1 MIDMTQMKAIG
12 FHQHLPITE
21 ANSLIDLEIERP
33 VAQGHDLLVEIKA
46 VSVNPVDT
54 KVRAHGADETEPK
67 VIGYDAAGIVVE
79 VGDHASLFSV
89 GDEVYYAGAINRSG
103 SNSDFQLV
111 DERIVAKKPQR
122 LTFSEAAALPL
133 TTLTA
138 YEALTDRLQLTFDA
152 KSNLDK
158 TMLIIGAAGGVGSIA
173 TQLANKAG
181 LTVIGTA
188 SRPETVEWAKTHG
201 AHHTINHHEDFRA
214 QLEQL
219 GYHYVD
225 YIFCLNATDQHFD
238 AMVDVIAPQGKICSI
253 VETDQK
259 LNLSALQQK
268 SATFVWEFMFTRSLF
283 QTADMIRQHEIL
295 TQVATWFEEE
305 KLETTVTQTLIGLNA
320 ANLKEAHRLVESGK
334 TIGKV
339 VVERR

>member
-1 MIDMTQMKAIG
+1 MTQMKAIG

-21 ANSLIDLEIERP
+21 ANSLIDLEIKRP

>member
-1 MIDMTQMKAIG
+1 MPQMKAIG

-21 ANSLIDLEIERP
+21 ADSLIDLKIERP
-33 VAQGHDLLVEIKA
+33 VAKGRDILVEIKA

-54 KVRAHGADETEPK
+54 KVRAHGTNEPEPK
-67 VIGYDAAGIVVE
+67 VIGYDAAGVVIE
-79 VGDHASLFSV
+79 VGDDASLFSV
-89 GDEVYYAGAINRSG
+89 GDEVYYAGAINRPG

-111 DERIVAKKPQR
+111 DERIVAKKPAR

-133 TTLTA
+133 TALTA
-138 YEALTDRLQLTFDA
+138 YEALTDRMNLTFDA
-152 KSNLDK
+152 TSNLEK
-158 TMLIIGAAGGVGSIA
+158 TILIIGAAGGVGSIA

-188 SRPETVEWAKTHG
+188 SRLETIEWAKTHG

-238 AMVDVIAPQGKICSI
+238 TMVDVIAPQGTICSI

-283 QTADMIRQHEIL
+283 ETADMIRQHEIL
-295 TQVATWFEEE
+295 TQVATWLEEE
-305 KLETTVTQTLIGLNA
+305 TLETTVTQTLIGLNA
-320 ANLKEAHRLVESGK
+320 ENLKKAHRLVESGE
-334 TIGKV
+334 TIGKI
-339 VVERR
+339 VVEQH

>member
-1 MIDMTQMKAIG
+1 MTQMKAIG

-89 GDEVYYAGAINRSG
+89 GDEVYYAGAINRPG

-188 SRPETVEWAKTHG
+188 SRPETIEWAKTHG

-253 VETDQK
+253 VETDQN

-295 TQVATWFEEE
+295 TQVTTWFEEE
-305 KLETTVTQTLIGLNA
+305 TLETTVTQTLIGLNA
-320 ANLKEAHRLVESGK
+320 DNLKEAHRLVESGK

-339 VVERR
+339 VVEQQ

>member
-1 MIDMTQMKAIG
+1 MTQMKAIG

-253 VETDQK
+253 VETDQN

>member
-1 MIDMTQMKAIG
+1 MKAIG
-12 FHQHLPITE
+12 FQQHLPIKE

-33 VAQGHDLLVEIKA
+33 VAQGQDVLVEVKA
-46 VSVNPVDT
+46 VSINPVDT
-54 KVRAHGADETEPK
+54 KVRAHGSDESEPK
-67 VIGYDAAGIVVE
+67 IIGYDAAGIVVE
-79 VGDHASLFSV
+79 VGDQASLFSV
-89 GDEVYYAGAINRSG
+89 GDEVYYAGAINRPG

-111 DERIVAKKPQR
+111 DERIVAKKPGR

-133 TTLTA
+133 TALTA
-138 YEALTDRLQLTFDA
+138 YEALTDRLHLTFDA
-152 KSNLDK
+152 KSNLEK

-188 SRPETVEWAKTHG
+188 SRPETIDWAKAHG
-201 AHHTINHHEDFRA
+201 AHHTINHHEDFRQ

-219 GYHYVD
+219 GYHHVD
-225 YIFCLNATDQHFD
+225 YIFCLNATDQHFE
-238 AMVDVIAPQGKICSI
+238 AMVDVIAPQGMICSI

-259 LNLSALQQK
+259 LDLSALQQK

-283 QTADMIRQHEIL
+283 ETPDMIRQHEIL
-295 TQVATWFEEE
+295 TQVATWLDEET
-305 KLETTVTQTLIGLNA
+305 LETTVTQTLIGLNA

-334 TIGKV
+334 TIGKI
-339 VVERR
+339 VVEQQ

>member
-1 MIDMTQMKAIG
+1 MTQMKAIG